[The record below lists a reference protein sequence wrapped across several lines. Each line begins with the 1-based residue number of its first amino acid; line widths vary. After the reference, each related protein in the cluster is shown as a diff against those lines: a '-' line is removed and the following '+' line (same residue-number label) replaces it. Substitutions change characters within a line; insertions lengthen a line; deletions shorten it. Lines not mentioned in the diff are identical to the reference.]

1 MKVEFKYFEEECA
14 RRGCDMVLI
23 EKTNLTRLY
32 SYTAERS
39 GEKAYIYV
47 SFIGTPTIG
56 YYDKMQSITYQRPRW
71 TATQND
77 INELFKEFYRNLF
90 SSGCLNAR

>member
-1 MKVEFKYFEEECA
+1 MKAEFKYFEEECA
-14 RRGCDMVLI
+14 RRGCDMMLI

-32 SYTAERS
+32 LYTAERS

-47 SFIGTPTIG
+47 SLIGTPTIG

-71 TATQND
+71 TATHND
-77 INELFKEFYRNLF
+77 MNELFKEFYRNLF
-90 SSGCLNAR
+90 SFGCLNAR

>member
-1 MKVEFKYFEEECA
+1 MKAEFKYFEQECA
-14 RRGCDMVLI
+14 REECDILLI

-32 SYTAERS
+32 LYTERS

-47 SFIGTPTIG
+47 SLIGTPTIG
-56 YYDKMQSITYQRPRW
+56 YYEKIQSITYQRPKW

-77 INELFKEFYRNLF
+77 MIDLFEEFWVNLF

>member
-1 MKVEFKYFEEECA
+1 MKAEFKYFEQECA
-14 RRGCDMVLI
+14 REGCDILLI

-32 SYTAERS
+32 LYTERS
-39 GEKAYIYV
+39 GGKAYIYV
-47 SFIGTPTIG
+47 SLIGTPTIG
-56 YYDKMQSITYQRPRW
+56 YYEKIQSITYQRPKW

-77 INELFKEFYRNLF
+77 MIDLFEEFWVNLF

>member
-1 MKVEFKYFEEECA
+1 MKAEFKYFEEECV

-32 SYTAERS
+32 LYTERS

-47 SFIGTPTIG
+47 SLIGTPTIG
-56 YYDKMQSITYQRPRW
+56 YYEKIQSITYQRPKW

>member
-1 MKVEFKYFEEECA
+1 MKAEFKYFEQECA
-14 RRGCDMVLI
+14 REGCDILLI

-32 SYTAERS
+32 LYTERS
-39 GEKAYIYV
+39 GRKAYIYV
-47 SFIGTPTIG
+47 SLIGTPTIG
-56 YYDKMQSITYQRPRW
+56 YYEKIQSITYQRPKW

-77 INELFKEFYRNLF
+77 MIDLFEEFWVNLF